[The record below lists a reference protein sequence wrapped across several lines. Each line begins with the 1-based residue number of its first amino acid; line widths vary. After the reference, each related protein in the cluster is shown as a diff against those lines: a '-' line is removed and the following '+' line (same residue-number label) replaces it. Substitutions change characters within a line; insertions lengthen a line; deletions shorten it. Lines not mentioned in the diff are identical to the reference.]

1 MQKFTVKV
9 LKIILLT
16 TIGLMFLSNLNNSIL
31 EKIRVISETSDIYI
45 NPKFSQSIIDFKL
58 NENENEISIIGTS
71 RVSGFEKN
79 MFRNKRIF
87 NYSMIVNSLEDILN
101 LIIEIDLNKN
111 DTLIIGL
118 DQWTF
123 NENYNQRNNNSF
135 KLNRLN
141 LPFLFFDKIKKFN
154 GISLIGQKS
163 ITNFS
168 GFRADGSYFDGK
180 RFLVPEFEKEDYLF
194 KNTFDR
200 IEKGNKKFEYGNN
213 VDLIQL
219 LLLENILKFCKENDI
234 QVYGFSP
241 PFAPSVI
248 KKMKTG
254 KYNYSYID
262 KSTQLIKYL
271 FQDYDYNYKD
281 FTDYN
286 LFDDTFYLDGS
297 HCNRNV
303 YYQILKDLN
312 IPIDTGFDNEKE
324 LSKGE
329 LIIISNYFNK

>member
-1 MQKFTVKV
+1 M
-9 LKIILLT
+9 
-16 TIGLMFLSNLNNSIL
+16 
-31 EKIRVISETSDIYI
+31 
-45 NPKFSQSIIDFKL
+45 
-58 NENENEISIIGTS
+58 
-71 RVSGFEKN
+71 
-79 MFRNKRIF
+79 
-87 NYSMIVNSLEDILN
+87 
-101 LIIEIDLNKN
+101 
-111 DTLIIGL
+111 IIGL

-141 LPFLFFDKIKKFN
+141 LPFLFFDKIKKIN

-180 RFLVPEFEKEDYLF
+180 RFLVSEFEKEDYLF

-234 QVYGFSP
+234 QVYGFSS

-254 KYNYSYID
+254 KYNYSYIN
-262 KSTQLIKYL
+262 KSSQLIKYL
-271 FQDYDYNYKD
+271 FRDYDYNYKD

-312 IPIDTGFDNEKE
+312 ITIDTGFDNEKE

-329 LIIISNYFNK
+329 LIIISDYFNK